1 MTFSEILTEMVIV
14 AAVVWGLVI
23 LTTDFFSKREKRALR
38 DHLTA
43 DTEPRAIYRH
53 AALDDAVANLQ
64 RDALATYCPECF
76 MQRNAGIEQ
85 WRLTPVG
92 QPFLCF
98 EHFMETA
105 SVTAADEWQREA
117 R

>member
-1 MTFSEILTEMVIV
+1 V

-23 LTTDFFSKREKRALR
+23 LTTDFLSKREQRATR
-38 DHLTA
+38 DQLTT
-43 DTEPRAIYRH
+43 DTEPRATYRH
-53 AALDDAVANLQ
+53 AALDNAIADLQ
-64 RDALATYCPECF
+64 RDELATYCPQCF
-76 MQRNAGIEQ
+76 MRANAGFEQ
-85 WRLTPVG
+85 WLLTPVG

-105 SVTAADEWQREA
+105 SSTAADEWQREV